1 MKRMGKEKGEEIGI
15 MYKKL
20 ENKVKRGLILMFLL
34 CSCHYKM
41 VVIEPKLLFKWKH
54 EDSVIKEHL

>member
-20 ENKVKRGLILMFLL
+20 ENKVEIGLILMSLL

-41 VVIEPKLLFKWKH
+41 VVIELKLLFK
-54 EDSVIKEHL
+54 